1 MRQGV
6 YAGIVAAA
14 ATAGTLI
21 GFGRARGEAWRPLN
35 AVGHLL
41 LGYRARLMDR
51 FDLVVTPV
59 GIALHL
65 LSVVLWGV
73 LFALVAAR
81 LRGWR
86 LAAAAVALGA
96 AAFVIDTRLL
106 PDRLDP
112 GFPALLSRPELIA
125 VYAVLAA
132 ALAVGIHLARR
143 PEHSAYGNRE

>member
-1 MRQGV
+1 M
-6 YAGIVAAA
+6 YAGIVAGA

-21 GFGRARGEAWRPLN
+21 GFGRARGELWRPLN

-51 FDLVVTPV
+51 FDPLVTPV
-59 GIALHL
+59 GVALHL
-65 LSVVLWGV
+65 LSAVLWGV

-96 AAFVIDTRLL
+96 AAFVLDTRLL
-106 PDRLDP
+106 PERLDL

-132 ALAVGIHLARR
+132 ALAIGIRLAGRA
-143 PEHSAYGNRE
+143 EHSA